1 MRNYPYFG
9 INIFDLDDNM
19 VNWSG
24 GDIRDDLLFSPSID
38 VATFSGKLSTGKRS
52 SSVMYQKAESASE

>member
-19 VNWSG
+19 VSWSD
-24 GDIRDDLLFSPSID
+24 GDRDDLLFSPSID
-38 VATFSGKLSTGKRS
+38 VAT
-52 SSVMYQKAESASE
+52 